1 MKKKECNVMIY
12 SSKTPSKRTIFT
24 IHVDDGGDH
33 VIFSQIKQESKTIA
47 ASNSEH
53 KNNISRNKI

>member
-1 MKKKECNVMIY
+1 MIY